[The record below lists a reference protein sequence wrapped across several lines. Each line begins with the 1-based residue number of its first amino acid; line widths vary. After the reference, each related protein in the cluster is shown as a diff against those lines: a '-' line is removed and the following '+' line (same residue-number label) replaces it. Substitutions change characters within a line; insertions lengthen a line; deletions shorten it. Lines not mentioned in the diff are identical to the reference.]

1 MSTVILNDDIR
12 KELISQKS
20 NEDNAKLYDFYN
32 NNDDDKDD
40 HDVILLQPNQIM
52 DTTTTRRN
60 IIRHKHYDTYSF
72 DDLFP
77 NINFSKTFNSCTEF
91 RNELRYAIRCD
102 MIFDV
107 NADDNNNDNNDNN
120 TSTTTATTRNIQP
133 PIYNYM
139 SSEQRYDELS
149 KDKPLIGY
157 WRKQQN
163 HKNNKNN
170 ANTDNDNEE
179 ETASSAPTTIIRF
192 TEITKV
198 LNQYLV
204 GSGENAVPTGDE
216 FINAIGSLCNSISTS
231 TSTTASEYED
241 DNNDNDT
248 PYHWTDVV
256 GVAATQNNKMGDK
269 TKHAWHQ
276 DYGHLQPQQSQSN
289 GQNGNDNDNDN
300 DNDTTNTITNKKQQY
315 LNNKHVFLG
324 FPYENNFHGT
334 GVLPH
339 IIKLKYEQWST
350 VEKSIFYTATRGT
363 TNSTTASNG
372 DNSNDAGDDDSD
384 SNDDDGDISADTEEE
399 EEEEQLQE
407 QLEEYIIRPKY
418 IPGEI
423 EIIIFRDIDVLHSSP
438 DIQYRSSIM
447 RFG

>member
-1 MSTVILNDDIR
+1 MSTVILDDDIR
-12 KELISQKS
+12 KELILQKS

-32 NNDDDKDD
+32 SCDDKDD
-40 HDVILLQPNQIM
+40 VNILLQPNQVM
-52 DTTTTRRN
+52 DTTRRN
-60 IIRHKHYDTYSF
+60 SIHHKHYDTYSF

-77 NINFSKTFNSCTEF
+77 NIEFSKTFNSCTEF
-91 RNELRYAIRCD
+91 RNELRNAIRCD

-107 NADDNNNDNNDNN
+107 NADNNSDNGRP
-120 TSTTTATTRNIQP
+120 TSTPTRNIQP

-149 KDKPLIGY
+149 KNKPLIGY
-157 WRKQQN
+157 WRKQQQ
-163 HKNNKNN
+163 NNKNN
-170 ANTDNDNEE
+170 NQSSNHDEK
-179 ETASSAPTTIIRF
+179 SSAPTTVRF

-198 LNQYLV
+198 LNQYL
-204 GSGENAVPTGDE
+204 GGDETNNNAAIPTGDE
-216 FINAIGSLCNSISTS
+216 FINAIGSLCNS
-231 TSTTASEYED
+231 TADENN
-241 DNNDNDT
+241 DNDNDNDNDT

-276 DYGHLQPQQSQSN
+276 DYGHLQPQQQSSPTN
-289 GQNGNDNDNDN
+289 DGQN
-300 DNDTTNTITNKKQQY
+300 NKKEQY
-315 LNNKHVFLG
+315 HLNNKHVFLG
-324 FPYENNFHGT
+324 FPYENNYHGT

-350 VEKSIFYTATRGT
+350 VEKSIFYTTAT
-363 TNSTTASNG
+363 S
-372 DNSNDAGDDDSD
+372 
-384 SNDDDGDISADTEEE
+384 
-399 EEEEQLQE
+399 
-407 QLEEYIIRPKY
+407 
-418 IPGEI
+418 EI